1 LQGEIQWHGGQ
12 TADWGRAAVGFRRQI
27 QKGTDWI
34 FWLRLRNSFF
44 SAPSLEG
51 KIAALFCSR
60 NSLPS
65 WGGRGTERWRL
76 YETASMMSCDCDL
89 FDENAR
95 PCFSLA
101 MGSVEMFPRTM
112 RKQALLFKPSSANT
126 KLFESK
132 L

>member
-1 LQGEIQWHGGQ
+1 
-12 TADWGRAAVGFRRQI
+12 
-27 QKGTDWI
+27 
-34 FWLRLRNSFF
+34 
-44 SAPSLEG
+44 
-51 KIAALFCSR
+51 
-60 NSLPS
+60 
-65 WGGRGTERWRL
+65 
-76 YETASMMSCDCDL
+76 MMSCDCGV